1 MEYLAL
7 DVKNIK
13 DSLLRIGKYIKG
25 KSIINGNT
33 NSIKGL
39 KSIGKVV
46 WEFLSAIYD
55 SYWDSLHM
63 DSSKTSFRNKVKS
76 KFTMQIS
83 KAPTN
88 NKGKKIITPT
98 YISPIPPPI
107 LVKTPKKV
115 NKISKFFKQTD
126 NPQKKSYV

>member
-1 MEYLAL
+1 MEYLSL

-25 KSIINGNT
+25 KSIIDGNT

-76 KFTMQIS
+76 KFTMQVS

-88 NKGKKIITPT
+88 NKDKKIITPT

-115 NKISKFFKQTD
+115 NKISKFLKQTD

>member
-1 MEYLAL
+1 MEYLSL

-25 KSIINGNT
+25 KSIIDGNT

-76 KFTMQIS
+76 KFTMQVS

-88 NKGKKIITPT
+88 NKDKKIITPT

>member
-25 KSIINGNT
+25 KSIIDGNT

-76 KFTMQIS
+76 KFTMQVS

-88 NKGKKIITPT
+88 NKDKKIITPT